1 MESEAYEFVDSA
13 EKQNIADE
21 FDHLFA
27 ECILPPAKEILGSK
41 TAGKRKI
48 THEELTSPEHQILE
62 AALAI
67 GTDMEANA
75 EIFKKATKELQ
86 RLKNAKFD
94 LFSDE
99 VLDESE

>member
-1 MESEAYEFVDSA
+1 MERRKHEFVDSA

-27 ECILPPAKEILGSK
+27 RMHPAPAKEILGSK

-75 EIFKKATKELQ
+75 EIFKKATKELPTAQ
-86 RLKNAKFD
+86 KCQ
-94 LFSDE
+94 
-99 VLDESE
+99 V